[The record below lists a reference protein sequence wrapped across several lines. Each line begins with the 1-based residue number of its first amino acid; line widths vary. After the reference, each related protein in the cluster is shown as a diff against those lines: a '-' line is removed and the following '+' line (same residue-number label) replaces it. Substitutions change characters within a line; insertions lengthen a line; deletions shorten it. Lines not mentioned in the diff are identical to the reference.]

1 MPGAMLERVS
11 VALSTTIVMVSSSS
25 SGALGSDVIAAS
37 SRAGTDGLA
46 LDVGLGVLG
55 GLAEVDGRFVGVR
68 CRRCGCFVEPESL
81 VEATQRC
88 GRPPVAFAEELH
100 RGGHE
105 ERADD
110 GGVDEDGD
118 GEPDAELLDGED
130 FPGGEAGEDD
140 DDEERGGGDD
150 AAAAL
155 QSDGDGKVTVA
166 GLVVHF
172 LDA

>member
-1 MPGAMLERVS
+1 MWS
-11 VALSTTIVMVSSSS
+11 V
-25 SGALGSDVIAAS
+25 
-37 SRAGTDGLA
+37 R
-46 LDVGLGVLG
+46 
-55 GLAEVDGRFVGVR
+55 
-68 CRRCGCFVEPESL
+68 CFVEPESL

-88 GRPPVAFAEELH
+88 GGPPVAFAEELH
-100 RGGHE
+100 GGGHE
-105 ERADD
+105 EGADD

-118 GEPDAELLDGED
+118 GEPDAELLDGQD

-155 QSDGDGKVTVA
+155 QADGDGEVTVA
-166 GLVVHF
+166 GLVVHL